1 MEAATVST
9 LESLPQAAESAK
21 AAELVDA
28 AVAGESQSQVRTA
41 TAVTLPVAA
50 AVAPPASSHPPAL
63 AGRSGVALLGSLREA
78 AGQVIP
84 QLQYQISRLGIAGQA
99 GLGAFAAAAA
109 LAIAAIIPA
118 HHALQSLQQ
127 QIINAQHPLSA
138 PGVDAAVP
146 RLVESLPTR
155 GQIPAVIGEI
165 YNQAQTAG
173 VPLTKGHYTYVPA
186 KTGTVGRYE
195 LEFPVAA
202 AYPAIRTFIDGTLT
216 AVPAASLGK
225 LRIERKAV
233 GDQVV
238 NADIGFTVFV
248 RGEGQP

>member
-1 MEAATVST
+1 MSTVEYPQTAEAA
-9 LESLPQAAESAK
+9 Q
-21 AAELVDA
+21 AAELVEA
-28 AVAGESQSQVRTA
+28 AVVGEPQTQLRTV
-41 TAVTLPVAA
+41 TPVTLPVAA
-50 AVAPPASSHPPAL
+50 VLPPPAASRSPAL
-63 AGRSGVALLGSLREA
+63 AGRSGVALLDSLREA

-84 QLQYQISRLGIAGQA
+84 QLQYQVSRLGIAGQA

-118 HHALQSLQQ
+118 QHALQGLQAQ
-127 QIINAQHPLSA
+127 LTHAQHPLTA

-146 RLVESLPTR
+146 RLVASLPTR
-155 GQIPAVIGEI
+155 GQIPAVIGQM

-173 VPLTKGHYTYVPA
+173 VPLNKGHYDYVPPKA
-186 KTGTVGRYE
+186 GAVGRYE
-195 LEFPVAA
+195 VEFPVTA

-225 LRIERKAV
+225 LHIERKAV
-233 GDQVV
+233 GEQVV
-238 NADIGFTVFV
+238 NADIGFIVFV

>member
-9 LESLPQAAESAK
+9 VDSLPQAVEPAK
-21 AAELVDA
+21 AAELVEA
-28 AVAGESQSQVRTA
+28 AVIGESQGQLRTA
-41 TAVTLPVAA
+41 TAVTLPA
-50 AVAPPASSHPPAL
+50 AVALPPLPSSQPPAL
-63 AGRSGVALLGSLREA
+63 AGRFGLALLGSLREA

-84 QLQYQISRLGIAGQA
+84 QLQYQVSRLGIAGQA

-118 HHALQSLQQ
+118 QHALQSLQQ
-127 QIINAQHPLSA
+127 QIINAQHPLTA

-146 RLVESLPTR
+146 RLVQSLPTR

-165 YNQAQTAG
+165 YKQAQSAG
-173 VPLTKGHYTYVPA
+173 VPLDKGHYTYVPA
-186 KTGTVGRYE
+186 KAGTVGRYE
-195 LEFPVAA
+195 VEFPVAA
-202 AYPAIRTFIDGTLT
+202 AYPAIRTFIDGTLI

-233 GDQVV
+233 GEQVV

>member
-1 MEAATVST
+1 MSTV
-9 LESLPQAAESAK
+9 ESLPQSAEPAK
-21 AAELVDA
+21 AAELIEA
-28 AVAGESQSQVRTA
+28 ALVGEPQTQLRTA
-41 TAVTLPVAA
+41 TTVTLPVAA
-50 AVAPPASSHPPAL
+50 ALPPPAAAQSRAL

-78 AGQVIP
+78 AGQLIP
-84 QLQYQISRLGIAGQA
+84 QLQYQVSRLGIAGQA

-118 HHALQSLQQ
+118 QHALQNLQSQ
-127 QIINAQHPLSA
+127 LIHAQHPLSA
-138 PGVDAAVP
+138 PGVEPAVP
-146 RLVESLPTR
+146 RLVASLPTR

-165 YNQAQTAG
+165 YKQATTAG
-173 VPLTKGHYTYVPA
+173 VPLNKGQYTYVPA
-186 KTGTVGRYE
+186 KAGTVGRYE
-195 LEFPVAA
+195 VEFPVAA

-233 GDQVV
+233 GEQVV